1 MAISGGKKCP
11 FFRNFGVLCFLVTSV
26 LRFALLP
33 HYRRIWQWWSCF
45 PRKTYL
51 KVLSVILH
59 DNFIP
64 ELQSPSE
71 TNKLQFLCCQNGV
84 QLASNVVAHIA
95 FTRIHLCRD
104 LFILLKL
111 MINLSA
117 KVGLLHFLCYSKC
130 PWYFRSCKKI
140 TKNKQKKH

>member
-1 MAISGGKKCP
+1 MSIFPKFWLALFSCY
-11 FFRNFGVLCFLVTSV
+11 
-26 LRFALLP
+26 LRFEIRPFASLP
-33 HYRRIWQWWSCF
+33 TNLAVMKLFSPENLPQSI
-45 PRKTYL
+45 L
-51 KVLSVILH
+51 VILH